1 MKELI
6 KKHIFEWSDKL
17 NKLRTGQ
24 VKDIP
29 VCEEKVA
36 ILGDIHSNLEAL
48 KEVLADAKGQGIV
61 KFVCTGDIVGYAA
74 NPEECLAIIRDLK
87 CPCVMGNHDQY
98 VGTNCNVSDFNLYA
112 MNAVLWTRENL
123 STEERE
129 WLTKLPMVLENDN
142 DVLSNY
148 LGFNDFEVVHSSLS
162 EPEKWLYIL
171 KEDSFQKAL
180 IEQKNDLV
188 FFGHTH
194 VPSMFGYNEETKE
207 FRSEIPLKQGV
218 YKLEKGWK
226 WLVNPGSVGQPRDRN
241 VRASYAIYDSAK
253 KEIEIRRVVY
263 DIAKASKKVEKAGLP
278 LKNGKRLYQGK

>member
-6 KKHIFEWSDKL
+6 KKHILGLGDKL
-17 NKLRTGQ
+17 NKLRNGQ
-24 VKDIP
+24 AKDIP

-36 ILGDIHSNLEAL
+36 IFGDIHSNLEAL
-48 KEVLADAKGQGIV
+48 KEILADAKSQGV
-61 KFVCTGDIVGYAA
+61 GKFVCTGDIVGYAA

-98 VGTNCNVSDFNLYA
+98 VGTDCNVSDFNLYA

-123 STEERE
+123 NTEERE
-129 WLTKLPMVLENDN
+129 WLKQLPMVLENDVLN
-142 DVLSNY
+142 DY
-148 LGFNDFEVVHSSLS
+148 LGFNDFGVVHSSLL

-171 KEDSFQKAL
+171 KGDSFQKEL
-180 IEQKNDLV
+180 VEQKSDLV

-207 FRSEIPLKQGV
+207 FRSEIPLKQGIHN
-218 YKLEKGWK
+218 LEKGWK
-226 WLVNPGSVGQPRDRN
+226 WLINPGSVGQPRDRN
-241 VRASYAIYDSAK
+241 VRASYAIYDSVK
-253 KEIEIRRVVY
+253 KVVEIRRIVY